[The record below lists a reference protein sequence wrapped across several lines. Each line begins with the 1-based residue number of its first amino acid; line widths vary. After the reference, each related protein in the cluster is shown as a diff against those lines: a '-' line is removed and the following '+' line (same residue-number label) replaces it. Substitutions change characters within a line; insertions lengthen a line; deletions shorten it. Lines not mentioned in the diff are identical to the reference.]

1 MAIGLEETDTGVWKL
16 LMAVS
21 IHAVP
26 IVFCVGTDMISS
38 GVKKVK
44 MIVYMIVLSINTP
57 IGILIG
63 ILVTIHMENATGQHV
78 LLIGVLQV
86 RKYLN
91 FVICKT
97 FLTYLIIIF
106 YTFFIN
112 IFVDCLK
119 YFFIVVPPH
128 Y

>member
-38 GVKKVK
+38 GLKKIK
-44 MIVYMIVLSINTP
+44 IVIYIVVLSLNTP
-57 IGILIG
+57 LGILIG
-63 ILVTIHMENATGQHV
+63 ILVTLHMEDATGGHI

-86 RKYLN
+86 Y
-91 FVICKT
+91 
-97 FLTYLIIIF
+97 
-106 YTFFIN
+106 
-112 IFVDCLK
+112 
-119 YFFIVVPPH
+119 
-128 Y
+128 

>member
-38 GVKKVK
+38 GVKKIK

-97 FLTYLIIIF
+97 FFTYLTIF
-106 YTFFIN
+106 FF
-112 IFVDCLK
+112 
-119 YFFIVVPPH
+119 YFN
-128 Y
+128 

>member
-91 FVICKT
+91 NNIIKKKKFN
-97 FLTYLIIIF
+97 FLY
-106 YTFFIN
+106 
-112 IFVDCLK
+112 K
-119 YFFIVVPPH
+119 YFFYCLQIFMIDVP
-128 Y
+128 YY

>member
-38 GVKKVK
+38 GVKKIK

-106 YTFFIN
+106 STFFIN

-119 YFFIVVPPH
+119 YFLIVVPH

>member
-44 MIVYMIVLSINTP
+44 IIVYMIVLSINTP

-86 RKYLN
+86 GVLVRGRDRRRLPR
-91 FVICKT
+91 
-97 FLTYLIIIF
+97 LHGLHLL
-106 YTFFIN
+106 
-112 IFVDCLK
+112 DRGSA
-119 YFFIVVPPH
+119 
-128 Y
+128 

>member
-26 IVFCVGTDMISS
+26 IVFCVGPDMISS

-63 ILVTIHMENATGQHV
+63 ILVTIHMHNATGQHV

-97 FLTYLIIIF
+97 FLTYLTIF
-106 YTFFIN
+106 FF
-112 IFVDCLK
+112 
-119 YFFIVVPPH
+119 YFN
-128 Y
+128 

>member
-91 FVICKT
+91 N
-97 FLTYLIIIF
+97 
-106 YTFFIN
+106 N
-112 IFVDCLK
+112 IFFNFLYK
-119 YFFIVVPPH
+119 YFFDSLQIFLVDVP
-128 Y
+128 YY

>member
-106 YTFFIN
+106 FSTLIEFFLLSSY
-112 IFVDCLK
+112 IF
-119 YFFIVVPPH
+119 
-128 Y
+128 